1 MIQNIVF
8 FTGAGISA
16 ESGIPT
22 FRDAGALWRSF
33 DPAIYG
39 TASGLY
45 ESPDKVLDF
54 YNCRRKNL
62 IDKKPNAAH
71 LAIAELEKWH
81 DVTVLT
87 QNVDNLHELA
97 GSSRVVHLHGEL
109 TKVTSSQNR
118 LDPDCIQDYPLD
130 KPIRVGDLAH
140 DGSQLRPFVVF
151 FDEYVYWGEAEE
163 IARNA
168 DVFVV
173 IGTSFSVSSTKVFP
187 SFPRP
192 DVPRYIIDPI
202 DYRDSIPEGYIWIKS
217 KATEGMKILTDEFL
231 NGFPLFEKLFE

>member
-1 MIQNIVF
+1 MIRQNIVF

-22 FRDAGALWRSF
+22 FRDAGALWKSF

-45 ESPDKVLDF
+45 ESPEIVLDF
-54 YNCRRKNL
+54 YNWRRKSL

-87 QNVDNLHELA
+87 QNVDNLQELA
-97 GSSRVVHLHGEL
+97 GSRHVVHLHGEL

-118 LDPDCIQDYPLD
+118 LDPDCMQDYLLD
-130 KPIRVGDLAH
+130 
-140 DGSQLRPFVVF
+140 
-151 FDEYVYWGEAEE
+151 
-163 IARNA
+163 
-168 DVFVV
+168 
-173 IGTSFSVSSTKVFP
+173 
-187 SFPRP
+187 
-192 DVPRYIIDPI
+192 
-202 DYRDSIPEGYIWIKS
+202 
-217 KATEGMKILTDEFL
+217 
-231 NGFPLFEKLFE
+231 